1 MATVT
6 DDGLVWYHERTIGDA
21 GGAIDEIALGTGE
34 GSESQT
40 ATGLTNQI
48 YLGNVADNNIRFQT
62 IDDTPTKMEAIITV
76 RGGTEVPSGAQIT
89 EFGISVSEE
98 NVLIALDNFLPVEVE
113 AGHTEEFTMPV
124 ELGR

>member
-1 MATVT
+1 
-6 DDGLVWYHERTIGDA
+6 
-21 GGAIDEIALGTGE
+21 
-34 GSESQT
+34 
-40 ATGLTNQI
+40 
-48 YLGNVADNNIRFQT
+48 
-62 IDDTPTKMEAIITV
+62 MEAIITV